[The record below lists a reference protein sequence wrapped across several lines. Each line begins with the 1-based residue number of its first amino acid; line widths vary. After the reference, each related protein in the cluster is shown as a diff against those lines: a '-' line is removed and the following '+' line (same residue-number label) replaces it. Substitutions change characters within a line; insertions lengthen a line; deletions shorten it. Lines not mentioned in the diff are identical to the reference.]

1 MQEEPDY
8 TLIPE
13 AYSPLLTKFIKKMLI
28 KDPEGWPNIKDMLAE
43 MVPHAEKIIAVALPS
58 T

>member
-13 AYSPLLTKFIKKMLI
+13 EYSPMLTKFIKKMLI
-28 KDPEGWPNIKDMLAE
+28 KDPVGWPNIKDMLTE
-43 MVPHAEKIIAVALPS
+43 IVPHAEKLISDALPS